1 VSEPVDP
8 REQFGEHGEWDALA
22 VGWALSALDPE
33 DEGRFADHLPGCD
46 RCTATVR
53 ESLHTVADLAYAL
66 PDEAPP
72 PALKSRLMAA
82 VAAEPPGAG
91 LPAEPEEPEKWP
103 LGESHR
109 GTPAYG
115 IDWFAEL
122 PRPAASRPGQ
132 PAGPDRDLDT
142 AVRGEAA
149 GVGLGDPAAAGRG
162 RGLVG
167 PTGAG
172 GRDGEPSAGYGYRGG
187 EDLPRRDADPD
198 RPAGADVVSL
208 ASRRRRLG
216 RLIGAGVAA
225 AAVLALIA
233 GLLVSNAR
241 LRDQQD
247 DLRRVVAQ
255 RDAAIQQL
263 TANGPA
269 RVAALTADGQPSP
282 ERRATLVV
290 RGDRIEIIVETLGA
304 TSGDET
310 YWLWTLRC
318 DTPRP
323 TDLKPIRG
331 FTVAQS
337 EFSVR
342 DIGSDPGVARA
353 RCFAISSEL
362 GTATPKVPRQVVAV
376 GQPE

>member
-1 VSEPVDP
+1 MSEPVDP
-8 REQFGEHGEWDALA
+8 RQQFGEHGEWDALA

-46 RCTATVR
+46 RCAATVR

-82 VAAEPPGAG
+82 VAAEPRGAG

-103 LGESHR
+103 LGE
-109 GTPAYG
+109 
-115 IDWFAEL
+115 
-122 PRPAASRPGQ
+122 
-132 PAGPDRDLDT
+132 
-142 AVRGEAA
+142 
-149 GVGLGDPAAAGRG
+149 PAAAGRR

-172 GRDGEPSAGYGYRGG
+172 GRDGEPPAGYGYRGG
-187 EDLPRRDADPD
+187 EDLPRPDADPD

-290 RGDRIEIIVETLGA
+290 RGDRVEIIVETLGA

-362 GTATPKVPRQVVAV
+362 GTATPKVPRRVVAV